1 MTSLKEA
8 ALSYAKKGW
17 AVFPVRADKKPY
29 TTNGVMDA
37 TTNLYEIEA
46 WWDKWPAANIAMDV
60 GRADMMVLD
69 LDPGHSMEDLEKN
82 VGELRDTH
90 LSSKTPRGGRHLF
103 FSIGVDEIVKPSASK
118 LAPHVDVRSFNS
130 YVLLPPSKT
139 KDGVYEWIGEGKPAY
154 RTDELFRLSN
164 SGREKHE
171 DRDEWIIEPDLDENV
186 APAIKWLREKAKIA
200 VEGEGGD
207 AMAYATAAHLKSF
220 GISKELAL
228 ELMWEHWNP
237 RCSPPWTADSA
248 DHFEQKVENGYAYN
262 TSPPGNITSAYSG
275 ARTSALFEPV
285 VSDSGSG
292 HEWKAGRFRL
302 VDRAG
307 MQNIKPPAWLIEGF
321 LPENSYCI
329 LFGAPGTFKTF
340 LALDVALSIATG
352 FGMGAN
358 ACWPRIVTPGPV
370 LFAAGEGRPSI
381 SNRVRAWEKM
391 HFVENEVPQFILCDP
406 VPMISEDFESFI
418 KGALDASPEGY
429 KLVVID
435 TVGRAMQGMNE
446 NTQEHASAFTK
457 MVEKIQR
464 ELGATVLALHHTGH
478 NETGRARGSSVFGAD
493 ADTIIKLDR
502 RDKDYVVS
510 LSMMK
515 QKDAQEWEKKKYIRL
530 NEVHLTLETKS
541 LVAIKATENEYP
553 KGDKYHPTEGDQ
565 EEVMSTL
572 NEVVIET
579 LEQDKSKKW
588 SNNAMAEAVAK
599 DARIKIGSSQLR
611 QKHLKELGEDSSQP
625 ASQYYNLET
634 GMWCYGD
641 N

>member
-46 WWDKWPAANIAMDV
+46 WWDKWPSANIAMDV

-248 DHFEQKVENGYAYN
+248 DHFEQKVKNGYAYN
-262 TSPPGNITSAYSG
+262 TSPPGNITDAYKTAKIS
-275 ARTSALFEPV
+275 TLFQPV
-285 VSDSGSG
+285 K
-292 HEWKAGRFRL
+292 EEKAEGQQITAGGFRGI
-302 VDRAG
+302 DDDG
-307 MQNIKPPAWLIEGF
+307 IEG
-321 LPENSYCI
+321 I
-329 LFGAPGTFKTF
+329 AP
-340 LALDVALSIATG
+340 
-352 FGMGAN
+352 
-358 ACWPRIVTPGPV
+358 P
-370 LFAAGEGRPSI
+370 
-381 SNRVRAWEKM
+381 
-391 HFVENEVPQFILCDP
+391 
-406 VPMISEDFESFI
+406 
-418 KGALDASPEGY
+418 
-429 KLVVID
+429 
-435 TVGRAMQGMNE
+435 
-446 NTQEHASAFTK
+446 
-457 MVEKIQR
+457 
-464 ELGATVLALHHTGH
+464 
-478 NETGRARGSSVFGAD
+478 
-493 ADTIIKLDR
+493 
-502 RDKDYVVS
+502 
-510 LSMMK
+510 
-515 QKDAQEWEKKKYIRL
+515 
-530 NEVHLTLETKS
+530 
-541 LVAIKATENEYP
+541 
-553 KGDKYHPTEGDQ
+553 
-565 EEVMSTL
+565 
-572 NEVVIET
+572 
-579 LEQDKSKKW
+579 
-588 SNNAMAEAVAK
+588 
-599 DARIKIGSSQLR
+599 
-611 QKHLKELGEDSSQP
+611 
-625 ASQYYNLET
+625 
-634 GMWCYGD
+634 
-641 N
+641 